1 MPIFK
6 CNTCQKTFSAKQRL
20 LSHSKRIR
28 PCIPPPVYNDKI
40 AVSFVLQGISYET
53 LINLIGNDKI
63 ISSQY
68 INISNENAV
77 IQPPLTINIVKQS
90 VNNDLITEQ
99 IPNKPKETTVVETVE
114 TVELNNDLT
123 TEQIPKETVELNN
136 NSVNINETNKPEIKQ
151 CVRMKNIK
159 LITPITSYIEF
170 TTNKVIARCVK
181 SKEIYKMPNGKVVE
195 RYKDT
200 MKLQLQ
206 PLILDYFC
214 AFRGDKR
221 ITKNS
226 NKYVY
231 NGVKISKNNLTNEM
245 INVTKWI
252 LLDYRQKMD
261 RTLYDDIDDLIAKL
275 DNMTNSEIKMIFDI
289 IDKRV

>member
-1 MPIFK
+1 
-6 CNTCQKTFSAKQRL
+6 
-20 LSHSKRIR
+20 
-28 PCIPPPVYNDKI
+28 
-40 AVSFVLQGISYET
+40 VLQGISYET

-99 IPNKPKETTVVETVE
+99 IPNKPKETTVVETVELNNDLTTEQIPKE